1 MDLAGNSLLPV
12 ELERDLFELAAFLHP
27 ECMLALVL
35 VARRVKI
42 WIKPM
47 LYETISVHQKE
58 YRRQFSRRPLRA
70 VAELIISQPAALR
83 YHTRHLCLVNV
94 RMSNRVVDLLSRCG
108 VLDNLAFIKT
118 YLGSAALLP
127 ILGLCRFGSFQL
139 FPWPNP
145 FDGGHSLFSQIT
157 HLGILD
163 KQVQVD
169 DWRTWSGLAQIPR
182 LTHLSALSYM
192 SESVSHGVLK
202 HCKFLEVLVFICND
216 QEQFD
221 QNQARA
227 ELTDD
232 PRFVMLVVTDRLSDW
247 EMGARGGEDYWVR
260 ASALVRNVDLR
271 GNKVLRS
278 GGAGRTHWAR
288 VVDGEDNGGCR
299 HTAPNKRVA

>member
-1 MDLAGNSLLPV
+1 
-12 ELERDLFELAAFLHP
+12 
-27 ECMLALVL
+27 
-35 VARRVKI
+35 
-42 WIKPM
+42 
-47 LYETISVHQKE
+47 
-58 YRRQFSRRPLRA
+58 
-70 VAELIISQPAALR
+70 
-83 YHTRHLCLVNV
+83 
-94 RMSNRVVDLLSRCG
+94 MSNRVVDLLSRCG

-127 ILGLCRFGSFQL
+127 ILGALPLRHLSLALRQSFQL

-157 HLGILD
+157 RLGILD

-169 DWRTWSGLAQIPR
+169 DRRTWSGLAQIPR

-202 HCKFLEVLVFICND
+202 HCKFLEVLVFVCND

-271 GNKVLRS
+271 GNKV
-278 GGAGRTHWAR
+278 
-288 VVDGEDNGGCR
+288 
-299 HTAPNKRVA
+299 

>member
-1 MDLAGNSLLPV
+1 MLHVVLALRPCITTLILLLYLMDLAANCLLPV
-12 ELERDLFELAAFLHP
+12 ELERDIFELAAFLHP

-47 LYETISVHQKE
+47 FYETISVHQKE

-70 VAELIISQPAALR
+70 VAELVISQPAALR
-83 YHTRHLCLVNV
+83 YHTRHLCLVSV
-94 RMSNRVVDLLSRCG
+94 RMSDRVVDLLSTCG
-108 VLDNLAFIKT
+108 ILDNLAFIKT

-127 ILGLCRFGSFQL
+127 ILGALPLRRLSLALRQSFQL

-163 KQVQVD
+163 GQVQVD

-182 LTHLSALSYM
+182 LTHLSALSDM
-192 SESVSHGVLK
+192 SESVSNGVLK
-202 HCKFLEVLVFICND
+202 HCKFLEVLVFIYRD

-221 QNQARA
+221 QNLARG

-232 PRFVMLVVTDRLSDW
+232 PRFVMLVVKDRLLDW
-247 EMGARGGEDYWVR
+247 ETGARGGEDYWAR
-260 ASALVRNVDLR
+260 ASALVRKR
-271 GNKVLRS
+271 RS
-278 GGAGRTHWAR
+278 ERKQS
-288 VVDGEDNGGCR
+288 N
-299 HTAPNKRVA
+299 